1 VWYTAPQKFG
11 TVPQV
16 GLPLGPPFFLAPG
29 SLAHKAWSRPGT
41 VPNASMLNDSQQL
54 EKLRALIGPVCA
66 AHGLELCDARF
77 VTDHGPVLRVLIE
90 RPNDPSGGAGVSLAD
105 CQAVSRDL
113 STVLD
118 VEDASLPHGRYRL
131 EVGSPGLDRPL
142 FSQRDYERFA
152 GREINVRTSRP
163 VDGRR
168 RFSGV
173 LRGLDGDG
181 IKLDVGGQ
189 ELVVPLTEIEKANL
203 VFRP

>member
-1 VWYTAPQKFG
+1 
-11 TVPQV
+11 
-16 GLPLGPPFFLAPG
+16 
-29 SLAHKAWSRPGT
+29 
-41 VPNASMLNDSQQL
+41 MLNDSRQL
-54 EKLRALIGPVCA
+54 EELRALVAPVCA

-77 VTDHGPVLRVLIE
+77 VSDHGPVLRVLIE
-90 RPNDPSGGAGVSLAD
+90 RPGDVSGGSGVSLAD

-118 VEDASLPHGRYRL
+118 VESPHLPHGRYRL

-142 FSQRDYERFA
+142 FSSRDYERFA

-163 VDGRR
+163 LAGRR
-168 RFSGV
+168 RHTGT
-173 LRGLDGDG
+173 LRGLDGEA